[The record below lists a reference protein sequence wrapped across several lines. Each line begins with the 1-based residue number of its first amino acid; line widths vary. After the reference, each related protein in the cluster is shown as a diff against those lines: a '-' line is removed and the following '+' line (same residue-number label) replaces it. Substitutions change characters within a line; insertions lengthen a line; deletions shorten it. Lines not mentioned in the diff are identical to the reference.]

1 MKKKDELLQN
11 TFEGTCNKLTYLGL
25 GETKYKDEVIYV
37 PDFYPGEEGKVLVSY
52 KRNGQYFGKL
62 VSLSKPSK
70 DRIPSECPYFKQCGG
85 CLFQD
90 YSYEKEKEHKRLL
103 IQNQLHKITGVDA
116 NAHPTIGMKE
126 PTHYRNKIQ
135 LHFGKDKN
143 GSTVLGFYKE
153 GTHVVFPVKK
163 CLIEDGRAADISS
176 QILALVRD
184 LEIPPYEEE
193 TDTGELKHLLIRTSY
208 HKKQVL
214 CVLVTKDL
222 NFTNRDK
229 LIMMIQRCCPQITT
243 LVQSVNGKKTNV
255 ILGNKEVVLYGPG
268 YIEDELCGLSFKIS
282 ARSFYQVN
290 PEMTEIL
297 YKKAMELADLKKE
310 DVILDAYSGI
320 GTIGLIASKYAQK
333 TISVEL
339 VPEAVKDSIENAKRN
354 GIRNF
359 EAHEDDA
366 TSFIQKYAKLGMK
379 VDVLF
384 MDPPRKGST
393 PEFLEAIKELKPR
406 KVLYIACGPSS
417 LARDLKELLSDY
429 SIDAIQPV
437 DMFPRTAHVETVVLL
452 CRKGFKKA

>member
-1 MKKKDELLQN
+1 MRKNDEILQSK
-11 TFEGTCNKLTYLGL
+11 FEGACSKLTYLGL

-37 PDFYPGEEGKVLVSY
+37 PDFYPGEEGEVLVSY

-62 VSLSKPSK
+62 LSLSKPSK

-85 CLFQD
+85 CIFQD

-103 IQNQLHKITGVDA
+103 VQNQLHKITGIDVDV
-116 NAHPTIGMKE
+116 NPTIGMEE
-126 PTHYRNKIQ
+126 PSHYRNKIQ
-135 LHFGKDKN
+135 LHFGRDKN

-163 CLIEDGRAADISS
+163 CLIEDKRASDISS

-184 LEIPPYEEE
+184 LEIPPYQEENG
-193 TDTGELKHLLIRTSY
+193 TGELKHLLIRTSF
-208 HKKQVL
+208 HKEQIL

-222 NFTNRDK
+222 KFANRDK
-229 LIMMIQRCCPQITT
+229 LMTMIQRCCPQITT
-243 LVQSVNGKKTNV
+243 LVQSINGKKTNV

-290 PEMTEIL
+290 PEMTETL
-297 YKKAMELADLKKE
+297 YEKAMEFADLKE
-310 DVILDAYSGI
+310 TDVVLDAYSGI
-320 GTIGLIASKYAQK
+320 GTIGLIAAKNAQK
-333 TISVEL
+333 SIGVEL

-354 GIRNF
+354 EIRNF

-393 PEFLEAIKELKPR
+393 PEFLAATKELKPR
-406 KVLYIACGPSS
+406 KVIYIACAPSS
-417 LARDLKELLSDY
+417 LARDLKELLEDY
-429 SIDAIQPV
+429 SLDAIQPI
-437 DMFPRTAHVETVVLL
+437 DMFPRTAHVECITLL
-452 CRKGFKKA
+452 CRKDVKNS